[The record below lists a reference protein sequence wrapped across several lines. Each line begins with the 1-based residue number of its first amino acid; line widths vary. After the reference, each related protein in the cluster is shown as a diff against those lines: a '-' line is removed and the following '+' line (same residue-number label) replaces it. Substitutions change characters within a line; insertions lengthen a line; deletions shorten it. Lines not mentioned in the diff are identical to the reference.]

1 LRRTL
6 ARPTIRL
13 GLAVLLLGPA
23 ACRPHR
29 GGDDDLSAVSQGEF
43 VLRVINNNFLD
54 VTVYLLRGAERVRVG
69 MVSGNSRQDFVLPG
83 RLLGTGSQ
91 VSLLGNMSTSNQIV
105 RSAPVLVERGR
116 FVEWRLESVLRNSS
130 VTVY

>member
-1 LRRTL
+1 MILV
-6 ARPTIRL
+6 
-13 GLAVLLLGPA
+13 GLAAGCVAPL

-29 GGDDDLSAVSQGEF
+29 GAEDAVAADQGEF
-43 VLRVINNNFLD
+43 VLRVINNHYLD

-69 MVSGNSRQDFVLPG
+69 VVSGNSRQDFVLPG
-83 RLLGTGSQ
+83 RLLGLGGQ
-91 VSLLGNMSTSNQIV
+91 ISLLGTVSTSDAVV
-105 RSAPVLVERGR
+105 RSNPVLVGRGE

>member
-1 LRRTL
+1 MILV
-6 ARPTIRL
+6 
-13 GLAVLLLGPA
+13 GLAAALVSPL

-29 GGDDDLSAVSQGEF
+29 GAEDEVSAVDQGEF
-43 VLRVINNNFLD
+43 VVRVINNHYLD

-69 MVSGNSRQDFVLPG
+69 VVSGNSRQDFVLPG
-83 RLLGTGSQ
+83 RLLGLGGQ
-91 VSLLGNMSTSNQIV
+91 ISLLGTVSTSNAVV
-105 RSAPVLVERGR
+105 RSNPVLVGRGE

>member
-1 LRRTL
+1 MRRTL

-29 GGDDDLSAVSQGEF
+29 GAEDELSAANQGEF
-43 VLRVINNNFLD
+43 VLRVINNYWLD

-69 MVSGNSRQDFVLPG
+69 IVSGNSRQDFVLPG
-83 RLLGTGSQ
+83 RLVGSAGQ
-91 VSLLGNMSTSNQIV
+91 ISLLGHVSTSDQVV
-105 RSAPVLVERGR
+105 RSTPVLVERGR

>member
-1 LRRTL
+1 MRRTL
-6 ARPTIRL
+6 ARCAL
-13 GLAVLLLGPA
+13 WLVLAALQLSPA

-29 GGDDDLSAVSQGEF
+29 GGDDELSAANQGEF
-43 VLRVINNNFLD
+43 VLRVINNHWLD

-83 RLLGTGSQ
+83 RLAGTAGQ
-91 VSLLGNMSTSNQIV
+91 ISLLGTVSTSNAVV
-105 RSAPVLVERGR
+105 RSNPVLVQRGE
-116 FVEWRLESVLRNSS
+116 FVEWRLESVLRNST

>member
-6 ARPTIRL
+6 ARCTLWL
-13 GLAVLLLGPA
+13 GLAALQLSPA

-29 GGDDDLSAVSQGEF
+29 GGDDELSAANQGEF
-43 VLRVINNNFLD
+43 VLRVINNYYLD

-69 MVSGNSRQDFVLPG
+69 VVSGNSRQDFVLPG
-83 RLLGTGSQ
+83 RLAGTAGHI
-91 VSLLGNMSTSNQIV
+91 SLLGNVSTSNQVV
-105 RSAPVLVERGR
+105 RSMPVLVERGR
-116 FVEWRLESVLRNSS
+116 FIEWRLESVLRNSS

>member
-1 LRRTL
+1 MRRTL
-6 ARPTIRL
+6 ARPAIWL
-13 GLAVLLLGPA
+13 GLAVLLLAPA

-29 GGDDDLSAVSQGEF
+29 GAEDELSAANQGEF
-43 VLRVINNNFLD
+43 VLRVINNHWLD

-69 MVSGNSRQDFVLPG
+69 IVSGNSRQDFVLPG
-83 RLLGTGSQ
+83 RLLGPGGQ
-91 VSLLGNMSTSNQIV
+91 ISLLGTVSTSDAVV
-105 RSAPVLVERGR
+105 RSTPVLVERGR